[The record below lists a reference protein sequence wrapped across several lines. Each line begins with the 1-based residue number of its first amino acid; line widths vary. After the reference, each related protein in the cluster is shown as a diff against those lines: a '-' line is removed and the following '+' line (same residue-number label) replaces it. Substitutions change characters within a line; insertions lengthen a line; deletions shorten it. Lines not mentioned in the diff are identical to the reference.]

1 MKIPVAEKSRGKQM
15 KRILQNKI
23 VEFIKQKYI
32 YILLA
37 LGVLLLISSFIPE
50 KKTPTDSDTTYTS
63 EQYINDTESKLENI
77 LSKMLGSKNINVMIT
92 LNNSVENV
100 FADTTKVNTDITENS
115 GSNDTKT
122 EQKDSKENQYIIITD
137 ENGNEQALIL
147 TQVMPQIRGVLV
159 VCPNGNNTVIKE
171 MVKSAVVTV
180 LDISS
185 KKVCVV
191 GGIN

>member
-1 MKIPVAEKSRGKQM
+1 MKIPAAKILRGKLM
-15 KRILQNKI
+15 KNISINKI
-23 VEFIKQKYI
+23 IDFVKQKYI
-32 YILLA
+32 YILL
-37 LGVLLLISSFIPE
+37 GVGAFLLLLTFIPQKE
-50 KKTPTDSDTTYTS
+50 NEVEIGGTYTS
-63 EQYINDTESKLENI
+63 EQYISDTEEKLESI
-77 LSKMLGSKNINVMIT
+77 LSKMLGTKNINVMIT

-100 FADTTKVNTDITENS
+100 FADTTKVNTDISENLGTDDS
-115 GSNDTKT
+115 KK
-122 EQKDSKENQYIIITD
+122 EQKDSKENQYIIIKD
-137 ENGNEQALIL
+137 KNGNEQALVL

-191 GGIN
+191 GGTN

>member
-1 MKIPVAEKSRGKQM
+1 MKNLSY
-15 KRILQNKI
+15 NKVI
-23 VEFIKQKYI
+23 DFIKQKYI
-32 YILLA
+32 YILVVV
-37 LGVLLLISSFIPE
+37 GVVLLVLSFIPSKQAE
-50 KKTPTDSDTTYTS
+50 SVVSNNYTS
-63 EQYINDTESKLENI
+63 EQYILDTETKLEEI
-77 LSKMLGSKNINVMIT
+77 LSKMLGTKDVNVMIT

-115 GSNDTKT
+115 GTNDIKT
-122 EQKDSKENQYIIITD
+122 EQKDSKENEYIIIKD

-147 TQVMPQIRGVLV
+147 TQIMPQIRGVLV

-191 GGIN
+191 GDVN